1 MVITYG
7 RYEGDDYSLGRGY
20 DSGGEYKEDYADEHK
35 EGGIN
40 KVELNA
46 AELAELDAPIA
57 FTNISTLIGTLDLHN
72 DNLAA
77 LPVTLN
83 LEELQQAD

>member
-1 MVITYG
+1 MTYS

-20 DSGGEYKEDYADEHK
+20 DSSGEYKEDHTDEHK

-40 KVELNA
+40 KVELDA
-46 AELAELDAPIA
+46 AELAELDALIA
-57 FTNISTLIGTLDLHN
+57 FTNISTLIGTLDLYN

-77 LPVTLN
+77 LPIALN
-83 LEELQQAD
+83 LEEL

>member
-1 MVITYG
+1 MTYS
-7 RYEGDDYSLGRGY
+7 RYKGDDYSLGRGY
-20 DSGGEYKEDYADEHK
+20 DSSGEYKEDYTDEHK

-46 AELAELDAPIA
+46 AKLAELDALIA
-57 FTNISTLIGTLDLHN
+57 FTNISTLIGTLDLYN

-77 LPVTLN
+77 LPITLD
-83 LEELQQAD
+83 LEEL